1 MEVLISLLQTI
12 YGVFV
17 DPPCYDCFDTS
28 LWLLVIVWSASAQS
42 PILIFKRQF
51 DCHRLFSLKI
61 SCQNV
66 PAFFKIPP
74 PASTPFSPTNPTFA
88 PGYVYLSWL
97 RIRGCPAGTFC
108 KVASRR
114 MIDKDNFIPDLI
126 TGDNADMIM
135 MTHRQGGG
143 CMKFRGFSTFSA

>member
-1 MEVLISLLQTI
+1 LSEALLPSPPSLFLNGNLIVTVYSVLKFPAKMFQHFLKSPLPR
-12 YGVFV
+12 
-17 DPPCYDCFDTS
+17 PPHF
-28 LWLLVIVWSASAQS
+28 
-42 PILIFKRQF
+42 P
-51 DCHRLFSLKI
+51 
-61 SCQNV
+61 
-66 PAFFKIPP
+66 
-74 PASTPFSPTNPTFA
+74 PTNPTFA